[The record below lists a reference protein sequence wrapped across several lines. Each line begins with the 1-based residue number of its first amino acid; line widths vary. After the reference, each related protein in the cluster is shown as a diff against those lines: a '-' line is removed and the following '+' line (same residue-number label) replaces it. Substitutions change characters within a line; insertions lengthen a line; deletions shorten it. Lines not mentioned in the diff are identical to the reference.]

1 MTDVLRIAH
10 PQDYPLEDNPDVGNP
25 EIYLK
30 QTYWR
35 KFFGGNQRLADFL
48 TADSAHSFLSLDFTF
63 SGLY

>member
-10 PQDYPLEDNPDVGNP
+10 PQDYPLEM
-25 EIYLK
+25 
-30 QTYWR
+30 YWR